1 MKTDSPFSYRAGLT
15 HLRALSVVM
24 VLLFHA
30 GVVESGY
37 LGVDVF
43 FVLSGFLISNIL
55 WESLRTETGS
65 RRVLARFYARR
76 CLRILPLSLFVIAVS
91 AVASHLFFK
100 TLIDDWVTAARAA
113 TVWAENWFLIRQSN
127 DYFASQGTNPFQHYW
142 SLAVEEQFYVALPIL
157 MVLLF
162 VALRRFSEHTKLVV
176 LAVVSTVGIVAALA
190 SYQVF
195 QLSVSEFYYSSLT
208 RSYQLLAGV
217 ALMAV
222 GRRFGLRQDRRW
234 LMAAGVVGLAVL
246 GLVLELSVMWTGIL
260 ATVFAGMCVASSQA
274 VLVDNRWIER
284 VGIWSYGIYL
294 WHFPINE
301 YLANERL
308 HSSPWFVFAVT
319 LAASTALSAL
329 TFRFLEDPIR
339 HLKLPTGV
347 TFAATAAV
355 IAALFATLGL
365 LATSTPAPIYAD
377 EPGEV
382 DVRAALEVRPDG
394 TVDLGSL
401 AADGRLRASEVERVE
416 GWMDVAGTAVGSCG
430 LRDVHDSCIDLQ
442 GAPRVMLL
450 GDSFANRIY
459 QGLRP
464 LAEENGWGLSA
475 YVRPGC
481 PWMRDVFNNIKND
494 ISESCAKTKGDHLFE
509 QVIDSVQPQ
518 IVVIHSYPYREANKR
533 MTRASTGEVLSPEEV
548 ATAADETIDYLE
560 SKGAKVVFAE
570 PTPYAADDTNVD
582 DCLKLST
589 WADECDFDAIDVD
602 SPLNRAMRQRAEDD
616 PAVWFTSIDPLFCD
630 ELRCSSTLGKLAV
643 MGDETHVS
651 GGLWMKLRNVLLAP
665 LAEAIDSL

>member
-1 MKTDSPFSYRAGLT
+1 
-15 HLRALSVVM
+15 
-24 VLLFHA
+24 
-30 GVVESGY
+30 
-37 LGVDVF
+37 
-43 FVLSGFLISNIL
+43 
-55 WESLRTETGS
+55 
-65 RRVLARFYARR
+65 
-76 CLRILPLSLFVIAVS
+76 
-91 AVASHLFFK
+91 
-100 TLIDDWVTAARAA
+100 
-113 TVWAENWFLIRQSN
+113 
-127 DYFASQGTNPFQHYW
+127 
-142 SLAVEEQFYVALPIL
+142 
-157 MVLLF
+157 
-162 VALRRFSEHTKLVV
+162 
-176 LAVVSTVGIVAALA
+176 
-190 SYQVF
+190 
-195 QLSVSEFYYSSLT
+195 
-208 RSYQLLAGV
+208 
-217 ALMAV
+217 
-222 GRRFGLRQDRRW
+222 
-234 LMAAGVVGLAVL
+234 MAAGEQGDHHPLDDDVL
-246 GLVLELSVMWTGIL
+246 S
-260 ATVFAGMCVASSQA
+260 
-274 VLVDNRWIER
+274 D
-284 VGIWSYGIYL
+284 
-294 WHFPINE
+294 
-301 YLANERL
+301 
-308 HSSPWFVFAVT
+308 
-319 LAASTALSAL
+319 
-329 TFRFLEDPIR
+329 D
-339 HLKLPTGV
+339 
-347 TFAATAAV
+347 
-355 IAALFATLGL
+355 
-365 LATSTPAPIYAD
+365 D
-377 EPGEV
+377 
-382 DVRAALEVRPDG
+382 
-394 TVDLGSL
+394 
-401 AADGRLRASEVERVE
+401 
-416 GWMDVAGTAVGSCG
+416 
-430 LRDVHDSCIDLQ
+430 
-442 GAPRVMLL
+442 L